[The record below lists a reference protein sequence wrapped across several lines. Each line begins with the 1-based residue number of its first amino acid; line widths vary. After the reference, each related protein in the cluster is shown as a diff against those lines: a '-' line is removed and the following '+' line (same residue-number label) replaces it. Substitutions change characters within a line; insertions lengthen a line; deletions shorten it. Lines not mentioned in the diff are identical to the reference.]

1 VPYVAAIA
9 SEYTCDEHEL
19 NRRLRRLYHADLTSA
34 QTPPTGRADLAD
46 ATDPRQRRIHALSTT
61 IDRLIDDRMAAAAP
75 SSQALAIDACARRTP
90 VPARARHGMD
100 QPEPETSQPA
110 FKVAY
115 GGAAEDPSRVARER
129 EARDAVPSKQ
139 MAPSPVACRL
149 LGYHAKELAALD
161 ECRRTRAPVDVRSAS
176 AGRGGGWGGS
186 ARLIGST
193 GKRYAACFMVGASTC
208 IEPAIVA

>member
-1 VPYVAAIA
+1 MPYVAAIA

-34 QTPPTGRADLAD
+34 QTPPTGSADLAD

-75 SSQALAIDACARRTP
+75 SSQAFAIDARTRCTP

-115 GGAAEDPSRVARER
+115 GGAAEDPSRVAARES
-129 EARDAVPSKQ
+129 EAQDAVPSKQ

-149 LGYHAKELAALD
+149 LGYQAKELAALD

-176 AGRGGGWGGS
+176 AGRGGGGG
-186 ARLIGST
+186 AQP
-193 GKRYAACFMVGASTC
+193 ASLDPL
-208 IEPAIVA
+208 ESGMLHVSW